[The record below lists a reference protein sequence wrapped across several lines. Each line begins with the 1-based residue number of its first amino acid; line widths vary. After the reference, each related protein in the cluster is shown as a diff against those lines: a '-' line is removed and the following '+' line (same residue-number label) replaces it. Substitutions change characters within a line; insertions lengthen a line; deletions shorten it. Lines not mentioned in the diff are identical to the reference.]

1 VLLRRTLAGWLVCGL
16 RCCSDIK
23 PDNIFLDENHNVVL
37 GDFGLSQRFEPRGGC
52 GIEARYG
59 TLYYSAPE
67 ALLGGRVFG
76 PELDVWSAGAVLYVM
91 LRGRYPFWGPSDDAT
106 VASICS
112 DEPQWPAWFTPD
124 AIDLLSRMMCKNASR
139 RISIS
144 KVKRHPFIKDE
155 IRKLSLNCCTQPEDD
170 ALFGPAGALD

>member
-1 VLLRRTLAGWLVCGL
+1 MWGLGGPGWLGA
-16 RCCSDIK
+16 
-23 PDNIFLDENHNVVL
+23 
-37 GDFGLSQRFEPRGGC
+37 G
-52 GIEARYG
+52 
-59 TLYYSAPE
+59 
-67 ALLGGRVFG
+67 ALL
-76 PELDVWSAGAVLYVM
+76 LCS
-91 LRGRYPFWGPSDDAT
+91 
-106 VASICS
+106 SICS